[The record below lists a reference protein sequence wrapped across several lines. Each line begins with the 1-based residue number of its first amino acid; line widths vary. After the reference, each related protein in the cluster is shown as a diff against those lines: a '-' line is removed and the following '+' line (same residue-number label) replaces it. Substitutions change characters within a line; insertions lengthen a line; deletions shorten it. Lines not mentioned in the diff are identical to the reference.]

1 MFENIT
7 KHQPINSMA
16 KIKGTIVVD
25 VERCK
30 GCGVCTVNCPTEV
43 LALNRDVNSK
53 GYNFAYMEKP
63 DDCIG
68 CANCAMVCPDS
79 CITVYRQKFQ

>member
-1 MFENIT
+1 
-7 KHQPINSMA
+7 MA

-30 GCGVCTVNCPTEV
+30 GCGVCVVNCPTEV
-43 LALNRDVNSK
+43 IALHCDVNAK
-53 GYNFAYMEKP
+53 GYNYAYMEKP
-63 DDCIG
+63 DECIG

-79 CITVYRQKFQ
+79 CITVYRQKFQE